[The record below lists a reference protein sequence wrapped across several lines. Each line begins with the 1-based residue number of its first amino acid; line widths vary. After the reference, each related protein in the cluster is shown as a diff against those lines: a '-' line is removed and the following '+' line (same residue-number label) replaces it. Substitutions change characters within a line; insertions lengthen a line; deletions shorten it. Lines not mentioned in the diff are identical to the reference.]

1 MRHQNNKLIQLSTGN
16 KERSLFVR
24 TLLTNLIRA
33 GAVTTTP
40 KRAKVLKAEAD
51 SFFSNLVRIDSKY
64 DEKDAKRECIR
75 MVKATIYGEAE
86 GKKVIETYLPKYR
99 EMKWKSFVANYKI
112 WFRKW
117 DGSEKILLKLI

>member
-16 KERSLFVR
+16 KKRSLFVR
-24 TLLTNLIRA
+24 TLLTNLVKN

-64 DEKDAKRECIR
+64 EEKDAKRECIN
-75 MVKATIYGEAE
+75 MIKSTIY
-86 GKKVIETYLPKYR
+86 
-99 EMKWKSFVANYKI
+99 
-112 WFRKW
+112 
-117 DGSEKILLKLI
+117 